1 MPLVIALTGG
11 IGSGKSSVAD
21 MLAKLGAAVIDTD
34 EIAHQLTA
42 PGQPGARAIGAAF
55 GAEFL
60 AADGALDRKRMR
72 ELVFSDPAA
81 KTKLEALLHPMIR
94 AEVSARLQAVTDA
107 TTGGPRAPYVVI
119 VVPLLIETG
128 AYRELASR
136 VLVVDCDEQLQIER
150 VSRRSALTVQ
160 AVGRIM
166 ANQVSR
172 AVRIRNANDI
182 VNNDGDLHALSSAV
196 KALHGKYV
204 ELAKNSAATE

>member
-11 IGSGKSSVAD
+11 IGSGKSSVAG
-21 MLAKLGAAVIDTD
+21 MLAELGAAVIDTD

-42 PGQPGARAIGAAF
+42 PAQPGARAIGKEF

-72 ELVFSDPAA
+72 ELVFADPAA
-81 KTKLEALLHPMIR
+81 KTRLEALLHPMIR
-94 AEVSARLQAVTDA
+94 AEVNARLHAESDTA
-107 TTGGPRAPYVVI
+107 TGHPRKPYIVL

-128 AYRELASR
+128 AYRDLARR

-150 VSRRSALTVQ
+150 VSRRSALATE
-160 AVGRIM
+160 AVRRIM

-172 AVRIRNANDI
+172 AERIRNANDI
-182 VNNDGDLHALSSAV
+182 VTNDGDLHALSSAV
-196 KALHGKYV
+196 KVLHGKYV
-204 ELAKNSAATE
+204 ELAKNSTAAE